1 MKSIFASNLSKAYG
15 SVQAVDSISL
25 DVGRGELFGLI
36 GPDGAGKSTLIR
48 MLVSLLVP
56 DDGEASIDGFD
67 VVSDYRE
74 VRRRIGYM
82 PGRFSLYQ
90 DLTVEEN
97 LAFFASVFG
106 TTVEANY
113 EMIAD
118 VYSRLLP
125 FKTRRAG
132 DLSGGMKQKLALS
145 CALVHRPSVLI
156 LDEPTTGVD
165 AVSRIE
171 FWDMLDTVVASG
183 ITVLVSTPYMDEAE
197 RCHRIGLMQNGRIMD
212 VNTPD
217 GIVEQFSKPLFGI
230 RTTRRLDVI
239 RVLRQYAGTESVH
252 PFGEHLH
259 YVDAGPAA
267 DPADLTAF
275 LHRKGFDDVTVERI
289 RPTVEDS
296 FMSLMQ

>member
-1 MKSIFASNLSKAYG
+1 MKPIVASELSKAYG
-15 SVQAVDSISL
+15 ETQAVDAVSL
-25 DVGRGELFGLI
+25 EVGRGELFGLI
-36 GPDGAGKSTLIR
+36 GPGGAGKSTLIR
-48 MLVSLLVP
+48 MLVTLLLP
-56 DDGEASIDGFD
+56 DKGTASVDGFD
-67 VVSDYRE
+67 IVSEYRE
-74 VRRRIGYM
+74 IRRRIGYM

-106 TTVEANY
+106 TTVDANY

-183 ITVLVSTPYMDEAE
+183 VTVLVSTPYMDEAE

-212 VNTPD
+212 IDTPN
-217 GIVEQFSKPLFGI
+217 GIVKRFREPLFGI
-230 RTTRRLDVI
+230 RTSRRLDVI
-239 RVLRQYAGTESVH
+239 RTLRQRPDTVSVH
-252 PFGEHLH
+252 PFGEQLH
-259 YVDAGPAA
+259 YVDAKPSA

-275 LHRKGFDDVTVERI
+275 LHGKGFDDVTIEHI
-289 RPTVEDS
+289 RPTVEDC
-296 FMSLMQ
+296 FMRLMQ

>member
-1 MKSIFASNLSKAYG
+1 
-15 SVQAVDSISL
+15 
-25 DVGRGELFGLI
+25 
-36 GPDGAGKSTLIR
+36 
-48 MLVSLLVP
+48 
-56 DDGEASIDGFD
+56 
-67 VVSDYRE
+67 
-74 VRRRIGYM
+74 
-82 PGRFSLYQ
+82 
-90 DLTVEEN
+90 EEN

-118 VYSRLLP
+118 VYGRLLP

-132 DLSGGMKQKLALS
+132 ALSGGMKQKLALS

-252 PFGEHLH
+252 PFGEQLH

-267 DPADLTAF
+267 DPTDLTAF

-289 RPTVEDS
+289 RPTVEDC